1 MRKKRHLKY
10 TPCKCPVW
18 RFPHKPEDACYER
31 LSEFEYD
38 PVRDARREAEYA
50 DANGGGRAEN
60 FDQRIDSKT
69 YYRNR

>member
-1 MRKKRHLKY
+1 MKNKRRLNY

-18 RFPHKPEDACYER
+18 KFPHKPEDKCYER
-31 LSEFEYD
+31 LADFDWDKYTKQ
-38 PVRDARREAEYA
+38 RIEYA

>member
-1 MRKKRHLKY
+1 MKKKRRLTY

-18 RFPHKPEDACYER
+18 KFPHKPENACYER
-31 LSEFEYD
+31 LADFDWDKYT
-38 PVRDARREAEYA
+38 RHRIEYA